1 MVVINAVRGRGSMT
15 NLVVRK
21 ISEEMTFELGTK

>member
-1 MVVINAVRGRGSMT
+1 MVVINAVRERGSMT